1 MNHTVSLQQLA
12 DKIGATLHLAGND
25 TADEPIHSLSTLA
38 SAGNGQISFLSNSRY
53 RSQLEKTAA
62 QAVILKSEDLSHCQC
77 SALVMDNPY
86 VGFALAAQ
94 LLDSTPRSANGISPL
109 AVIAEDVE
117 LGENVSIGAHAVI
130 ESGVKLADNVQIGP
144 GCFIG
149 QGASVGANSKLWANV
164 TLYHRVVLGQDCLI
178 QSATVIGADGFGY
191 ANDKGRW
198 VKIPQL
204 GTVIIGDRVE
214 VGASST
220 IDRGALDDTI
230 IGDGVIIDNQCQVAH
245 NVTIGDNTAIAG
257 CTVVAGST
265 NIGRNCTIGGMVAI
279 NGHMEI
285 CDNVYITGMS
295 MVTKAIDK
303 PGVYSSGMPAIEN
316 REWRKN
322 AVTLRNLST
331 LNQRVKTLEKSHLK

>member
-1 MNHTVSLQQLA
+1 MG
-12 DKIGATLHLAGND
+12 K
-25 TADEPIHSLSTLA
+25 
-38 SAGNGQISFLSNSRY
+38 
-53 RSQLEKTAA
+53 
-62 QAVILKSEDLSHCQC
+62 
-77 SALVMDNPY
+77 
-86 VGFALAAQ
+86 
-94 LLDSTPRSANGISPL
+94 
-109 AVIAEDVE
+109 
-117 LGENVSIGAHAVI
+117 NVSIGPHAVI

-144 GCFIG
+144 GKDAI
-149 QGASVGANSKLWANV
+149 VGANTKLWANV

-204 GTVIIGDRVE
+204 GTVVLGDRVE

-230 IGDGVIIDNQCQVAH
+230 ISNGVIIDNQCQIAH
-245 NVTIGDNTAIAG
+245 NVVIGENTAIAG

-265 NIGRNCTIGGMVAI
+265 TIGRHCTVGGLVGI

-285 CDNVYITGMS
+285 CDNVHITGMS
-295 MVTKAIDK
+295 MVTKSINK
-303 PGVYSSGMPAIEN
+303 PGVYSSGMPATEN

-322 AVTLRNLST
+322 GVALRNLST
-331 LNQRVKTLEKSHLK
+331 LNQRVKALEKSHLK